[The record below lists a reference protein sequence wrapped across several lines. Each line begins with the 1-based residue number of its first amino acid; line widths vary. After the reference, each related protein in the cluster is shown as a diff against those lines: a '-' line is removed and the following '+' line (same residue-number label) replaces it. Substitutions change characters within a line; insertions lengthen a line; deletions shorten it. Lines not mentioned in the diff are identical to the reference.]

1 MKQILDGNGRL
12 QDLKEWQQFRGIKGD
27 KLSANFNASEF
38 DCEGELIISEVL
50 IDFLQVLRD
59 RWGKSLLVNYGTRR
73 GAGYRTDKKQAELKA
88 QGFKTATITP
98 HKKGMAADLDTFS
111 ADETKKL
118 AALAERFMK
127 LPIRIGY
134 KQYLNAGQTFVHIDV
149 CPHYFAKG
157 RPLHDFE
164 HPSAWEIPYLS
175 W

>member
-1 MKQILDGNGRL
+1 MMKQILDGNGRL

-59 RWGKSLLVNYGTRR
+59 RWGKFLKINS
-73 GAGYRTDKKQAELKA
+73 GYRTDAKQTALKKA
-88 QGFKTATITP
+88 GYKTATTSP
-98 HKKGMAADLDTFS
+98 HIQGMAADLDTTS
-111 ADETKKL
+111 ADETKRL
-118 AALAERFMK
+118 AALAESVARFMK

-157 RPLHDFE
+157 RPLHDTE